1 MTKIP
6 VNDGLELGAYTQWRN
21 SSIKN
26 KLDELEYLLKSIWM
40 DVVGFFWSAFFTNL
54 TKIWQKWSVI
64 LDYFSRIKKMMSV
77 ILKND

>member
-40 DVVGFFWSAFFTNL
+40 DVVGFFFGQPFSQ
-54 TKIWQKWSVI
+54 IWPKYGKNGQLFWII
-64 LDYFSRIKKMMSV
+64 LV
-77 ILKND
+77 V